1 MTTWRETAEQ
11 EPDRSDA
18 SEADPL
24 ALAAEAQTLL
34 QSPLHVDEISLMT
47 NRRLAGVVGELARL
61 ARAADCALAA
71 VLAEQVDRL
80 GFSASGSRRV
90 VAEEFMS
97 LDGSADVEARRR
109 IDLAADLRAVPQV
122 FAAYAE
128 RLIGIG
134 AARRISAFILR
145 YGELLTDQAREQCAE
160 VLIGRPRW
168 GRTRMLTKAL
178 ELLEEAL
185 ADQHTPPC
193 DDVARNS
200 LHLSKTF
207 GGRYRLDADVD
218 ESTGDTLRTLLD
230 LFNVPVPRPDGTRD
244 RRTKGQRDGAAM
256 AELCRRLGEQV
267 PLVDPEDAA
276 AAPSNARRRPGGL
289 IRGARAMFVITLAD
303 ALSPRPGPELRRSL
317 LDRGAFAEYL
327 AATTAGRTP
336 GHTPM
341 RWAQMRRITCDC
353 VRAVALTDRA
363 GAPLTVDSD
372 TRLATDDQRIA
383 LRVRDH
389 GCAFPG
395 CERPF
400 SWTQAHHIRHWID
413 GGPTSIDNLVALCA
427 AHHRAVHADWEVAMG
442 PDRLPRFRPPESY
455 DPDRVWVTA
464 QGRACPD
471 LNETQLLFRDLPQRP
486 DESSAPAV
494 DAQTVVRERIFEEIL
509 DLKRAPGRTGPT
521 RGRPRTS
528 SITWFR
534 PCRHIPGSPAPPEEP
549 RFIYE

>member
-1 MTTWRETAEQ
+1 MTTRCGTAGQ
-11 EPDRSDA
+11 EPDRPGVRVR
-18 SEADPL
+18 DPL
-24 ALAAEAQTLL
+24 ALAAEARTLL
-34 QSPLHVDEISLMT
+34 QAPLHVDEISLMSDK
-47 NRRLAGVVGELARL
+47 RLAGLAGELARL
-61 ARAADCALAA
+61 TRAADCALAA

-80 GFSASGSRRV
+80 DCSAAGARRI
-90 VAEEFMS
+90 VAEEFMP

-109 IDLAADLRAVPQV
+109 IDLAADLRAVPTV

-128 RLIGIG
+128 RQIGIG

-145 YGELLTDQAREQCAE
+145 YGELLTDEAREECAK
-160 VLIGRPRW
+160 VLIGRARW

-185 ADQHTPPC
+185 ADQDTPPR
-193 DDVARNS
+193 DDVDRNS

-207 GGRYRLDADVD
+207 GGRYRLDADLD
-218 ESTGDTLRTLLD
+218 ESTGDTLRALLD
-230 LFNVPVPRPDGTRD
+230 LFNMPVPRPDGTRD
-244 RRTKGQRDGAAM
+244 RRTKGQRDGAAA

-276 AAPSNARRRPGGL
+276 AAPTGSRRRPGGR

-303 ALSPRPGPELRRSL
+303 ALSPRPGPELRRNL

-341 RWAQMRRITCDC
+341 RWTQMRRITCDC

-363 GAPLTVDSD
+363 GAPLALESG
-372 TRLATDDQRIA
+372 TRLATDDQRLA
-383 LRVRDH
+383 LQVRDH

-413 GGPTSIDNLVALCA
+413 GGPTAIDNLVALCT

-455 DPDRVWVTA
+455 DPERTWVTA
-464 QGRACPD
+464 EGRQCPQLD
-471 LNETQLLFRDLPQRP
+471 ETALLFRDLAQCPPLSAAPDPDPQ
-486 DESSAPAV
+486 A
-494 DAQTVVRERIFEEIL
+494 VVRQRIFEEIL
-509 DLKRAPGRTGPT
+509 DLRRAPGRTGPA
-521 RGRPRTS
+521 RSRPHTS

-534 PCRHIPGSPAPPEEP
+534 PCRHVPGSPAPPEEP

>member
-1 MTTWRETAEQ
+1 MSTRREAAGQ
-11 EPDRSDA
+11 GPADA
-18 SEADPL
+18 RDEDPL
-24 ALAAEAQTLL
+24 ELAAEAQTLL
-34 QSPLHVDEISLMT
+34 HTPLYVDEISLMT
-47 NRRLAGVVGELARL
+47 DRRLAAVAGELARL

-71 VLAEQVDRL
+71 VLAEQVDRV
-80 GFSASGSRRV
+80 GFSASGARRV
-90 VAEEFMS
+90 VAEEFMP

-109 IDLAADLRAVPQV
+109 VDLAADLRAVPQV

-145 YGELLTDQAREQCAE
+145 YGDLLTAEAREQCAE
-160 VLIGRPRW
+160 VLIGRARW

-185 ADQHTPPC
+185 TDQHTPPR
-193 DDVARNS
+193 DDVDRNS

-207 GGRYRLDADVD
+207 GGRYRLDADLD

-230 LFNVPVPRPDGTRD
+230 LFNMPVPRADGTRD

-256 AELCRRLGEQV
+256 AEVCRRLGEQV
-267 PLVDPEDAA
+267 PLVDPDDAA
-276 AAPSNARRRPGGL
+276 AAPSGARRRPGGVL
-289 IRGARAMFVITLAD
+289 PGARAMFVITLAD
-303 ALSPRPGPELRRSL
+303 ALSPRPGPELRRNL

-363 GAPLTVDSD
+363 GAPLTVDSG
-372 TRLATDDQRIA
+372 TRLATDDQRLA

-400 SWTQAHHIRHWID
+400 SWTQAHHIQHWID
-413 GGPTSIDNLVALCA
+413 GGPTSIDNLVALCT

-455 DPDRVWVTA
+455 DPDRVWMTA
-464 QGRACPD
+464 EGHACPG
-471 LNETQLLFRDLPQRP
+471 LKETELLFRDLGQHPA
-486 DESSAPAV
+486 ESSAPVA
-494 DAQTVVRERIFEEIL
+494 DSQTVVREKIFEEIL
-509 DLKRAPGRTGPT
+509 DLKAAPGRTGPAA
-521 RGRPRTS
+521 GRPRTS
-528 SITWFR
+528 SITWLR
-534 PCRHIPGSPAPPEEP
+534 PCRRIPGSPAPPEEP
-549 RFIYE
+549 RFVYE

>member
-1 MTTWRETAEQ
+1 MGTGRGAEGQ
-11 EPDRSDA
+11 EH
-18 SEADPL
+18 DPAAATRPEGF
-24 ALAAEAQTLL
+24 ALADEALTLL
-34 QSPLHVDEISLMT
+34 RRPLDADEISLMSAE
-47 NRRLAGVVGELARL
+47 RLAGLAGELARL
-61 ARAADCALAA
+61 HRAADCALAA
-71 VLAEQVDRL
+71 VLAEQVGRQRC
-80 GFSASGSRRV
+80 SASEARRI
-90 VAEEFMS
+90 VAEGLMQM
-97 LDGSADVEARRR
+97 DGSADVEARRR
-109 IDLAADLRAVPQV
+109 VDLAADLRAVPQV
-122 FAAYAE
+122 FTAYAD
-128 RLIGIG
+128 RQIGIG

-145 YGELLTDQAREQCAE
+145 HSDLLTDEAREQCAE
-160 VLIGRPRW
+160 VLIGRARW
-168 GRTRMLTKAL
+168 GRTRFLTKAL
-178 ELLEEAL
+178 ELLDEAL
-185 ADQHTPPC
+185 ADQHTPPR
-193 DDVARNS
+193 DDVDRNS

-207 GGRYRLDADVD
+207 GGRYRLDADLD
-218 ESTGDTLRTLLD
+218 ESTGDILRTLLD
-230 LFNVPVPRPDGTRD
+230 LFNMPVPRPDGTRD

-276 AAPSNARRRPGGL
+276 AAQPGSRRRPGGL
-289 IRGARAMFVITLAD
+289 ISGARAMFVITLAD

-341 RWAQMRRITCDC
+341 RWSQMRRITCDC

-363 GAPLTVDSD
+363 GAPLTVDSG
-372 TRLATDDQRIA
+372 TRLATEDQRLA

-413 GGPTSIDNLVALCA
+413 GGPTCIDNLVALCS

-455 DPDRVWVTA
+455 DPDRTWVTS
-464 QGRACPD
+464 QGRECVGLDETTLLYLDLAHSPSQPAAPD
-471 LNETQLLFRDLPQRP
+471 RDPQ
-486 DESSAPAV
+486 AV
-494 DAQTVVRERIFEEIL
+494 ARQTIFEEIL
-509 DLKRAPGRTGPT
+509 DDRRAPGRTGPA
-521 RGRPRTS
+521 RPGPRAPS
-528 SITWFR
+528 FVWFR
-534 PCRHIPGSPAPPEEP
+534 PCRRVPGSPAPPDQP